1 MRWRCADCG
10 RTHDEPPGTCACG
23 SADVDPADVDAPDDS
38 GDGRF
43 SLLAARRR
51 LLEPT
56 EADRSIVA
64 EDPRVVLAFRVLLLV
79 SLVVLLGL
87 VVASLV

>member
-1 MRWRCADCG
+1 MRGRCADCG

-23 SADVDPADVDAPDDS
+23 LADVNPADGDAPDDS

-43 SLLAARRR
+43 SLLAAHCC

-64 EDPRVVLAFRVLLLV
+64 KDPQVVLAFRVFLLV